1 MTSTDLSA
9 AMTAFADDAQQPPID
24 LLERVETRHRRRR
37 RVQAAVATCAA
48 VAVVA
53 AGAGLLRPA
62 VETAQPAGP
71 PTTAGF
77 HLPPVP
83 ATVPSIKQAWPDAVV
98 ADAIANT
105 PADRPPLVVG
115 VLDPT
120 HWLVVSQPD
129 SGKMWSYAVADR
141 KYRPLLTHTGGA
153 VFQENLAV
161 TGKAI
166 VRAVAAGDHTEV
178 WMSRRDGGNDHRV
191 GTVNQEDPNSLWADD
206 TNVYLSFNATLGIFR
221 MSLNDGR
228 GEALDGFD
236 QFRLD
241 KSPWAFSDAGPL
253 RHLVT
258 GQEIA
263 VARSTGAGPTAPAGA
278 QPSSAPSGE
287 EIVECTPAFCVAQ
300 RDAAKFVQRPD
311 GSERTPVPYPGVE
324 SIMPGHLLVSD
335 EKILVDP
342 LTGVMG
348 QAGPG
353 CRYEGYIAMSGG
365 VIVNWRCKG
374 SLSRIFLRTEN

>member
-1 MTSTDLSA
+1 MTNMDLSA
-9 AMTAFADDAQQPPID
+9 AMTSFADDAPQPPID

-62 VETAQPAGP
+62 AETPQPAGP

-83 ATVPSIKQAWPDAVV
+83 ASVPSIKQAWPDAVV

-105 PADRPPLVVG
+105 PAGRPPAVVG

-120 HWLVVSQPD
+120 HWLVVSHPD

-153 VFQENLAV
+153 VFQENVAV

-178 WMSRRDGGNDHRV
+178 WMSGRDGGNDHRA
-191 GTVNQEDPNSLWADD
+191 GTVNQKDTNSLWADD
-206 TNVYLSFNATLGIFR
+206 TNVYLSFNAVMGIFR
-221 MSLNDGR
+221 MSLKDGQV
-228 GEALDGFD
+228 EALDGFD

-253 RHLVT
+253 RNVVT
-258 GQEIA
+258 GQEIT

-287 EIVECTPAFCVAQ
+287 ETVGCTPVFCVAW
-300 RDAAKFVQRPD
+300 DVAKFVQRPD

-324 SIMPGHLLVSD
+324 LIMPGHLLVSD
-335 EKILVDP
+335 EKLLVDP

-353 CRYEGYIAMSGG
+353 CRYEGYLDVSGG

-374 SLSRIFLRTEN
+374 SLPLIFLRTKN